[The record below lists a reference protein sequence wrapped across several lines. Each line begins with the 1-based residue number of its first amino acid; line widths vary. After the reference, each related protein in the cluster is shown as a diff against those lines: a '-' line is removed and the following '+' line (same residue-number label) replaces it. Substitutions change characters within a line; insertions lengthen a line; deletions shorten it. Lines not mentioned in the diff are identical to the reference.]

1 MLTNQASDP
10 HFNTWEQDFA
20 SWNPGLDNDDKT
32 LREVFDTMPRTDL
45 KDVSWL
51 CKTLEEPGPFSFR
64 GFPNIFCHDCI
75 HVLLGR
81 GLNTQDEVFII
92 GYTMGT
98 CRPFSRIQ
106 VELYRI
112 LSLYIYKPPYSYPK
126 EEIDVMDLGI
136 VTGKANPVPNLHLFP
151 FDKHM
156 DVRLGELRRQLGV
169 DVDQLYRAFE
179 IERGMR
185 PGVPA
190 SLRLPRRPPP
200 SAARS

>member
-1 MLTNQASDP
+1 
-10 HFNTWEQDFA
+10 
-20 SWNPGLDNDDKT
+20 
-32 LREVFDTMPRTDL
+32 
-45 KDVSWL
+45 
-51 CKTLEEPGPFSFR
+51 
-64 GFPNIFCHDCI
+64 
-75 HVLLGR
+75 
-81 GLNTQDEVFII
+81 
-92 GYTMGT
+92 
-98 CRPFSRIQ
+98 
-106 VELYRI
+106 
-112 LSLYIYKPPYSYPK
+112 
-126 EEIDVMDLGI
+126 MDLGI

-200 SAARS
+200 APPASAARS